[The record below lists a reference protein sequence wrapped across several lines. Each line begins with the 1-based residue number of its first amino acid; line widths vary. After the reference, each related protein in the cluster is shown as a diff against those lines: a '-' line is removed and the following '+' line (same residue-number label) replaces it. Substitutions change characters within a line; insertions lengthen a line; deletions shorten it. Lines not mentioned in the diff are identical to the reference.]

1 MRLGSKGFPRAN
13 TLAYFL
19 MASGTKK
26 IKFDTDDNR
35 KLIPTFYT
43 TFISVDNNVGFDVVT
58 KLFPSSLT
66 TRGSKLERLSLAN
79 LSGLVPMF

>member
-1 MRLGSKGFPRAN
+1 VLCSCSVANIRLGSKGFPGAN
-13 TLAYFL
+13 TL
-19 MASGTKK
+19 
-26 IKFDTDDNR
+26 KFDTDDNR

-58 KLFPSSLT
+58 KFFPSSLT
-66 TRGSKLERLSLAN
+66 TRGSKLERYSKAS

>member
-1 MRLGSKGFPRAN
+1 
-13 TLAYFL
+13 

-58 KLFPSSLT
+58 NLFPSSLT
-66 TRGSKLERLSLAN
+66 TRGSKLERLSLAS
-79 LSGLVPMF
+79 LFSSGSMFLNILRP